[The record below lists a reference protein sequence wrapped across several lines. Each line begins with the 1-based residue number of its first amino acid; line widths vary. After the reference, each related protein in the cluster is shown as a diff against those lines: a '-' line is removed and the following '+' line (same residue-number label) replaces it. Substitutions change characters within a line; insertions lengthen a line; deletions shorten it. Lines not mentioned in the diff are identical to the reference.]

1 MNTQKEGRIIMGKD
15 LKGRELGTY
24 LSQRKDG
31 RYQARFTNRFGE
43 RIETKSKSLKEVKEW
58 LKEERA
64 KDDLKVNAKH
74 CTDTFEVWYFRWKSI
89 AFVDLAPNTQEQY
102 EWIYD
107 NCIAPSL
114 KNIRV
119 VDITEFTLDSFFQTL
134 KKKYSDKTIDNA
146 KNIISQTLEKS
157 REAHC
162 IPYNP
167 VTIIKV
173 KKKKKEL
180 FSDEVLALTI
190 KQQQMLFNYLNG
202 HFYYNL
208 YVFLLTTGL
217 RYGEV
222 GALTIND
229 FDMKSR
235 TVHITKSLKKNKIDG
250 KYQYYIG
257 DTKTPSSVREIPL
270 NDVAYE
276 AFQQQ
281 IVLKQRVEKSI
292 YADRHVS
299 SEFKNLLFTTPYNTP
314 MPNQTLNSVLASARE
329 QINFQL
335 DEKDYLLPVSVHR
348 LRHTF
353 ATRCFEAGI
362 PMVVISKYLGHANVT
377 ITEKIYVHLLQDHI
391 ESQNDKLNAAYPK
404 QHITKE
410 QILLDMN

>member
-1 MNTQKEGRIIMGKD
+1 MGKD
-15 LKGRELGTY
+15 LKGRELGVY

-31 RYQARFTNRFGE
+31 RYQARFTNRYGE
-43 RIETKSKSLKEVKEW
+43 RVETKSKNLKEVKQW
-58 LKEERA
+58 LKEEKA
-64 KDDLKVNAKH
+64 KDDLKINSKNCV
-74 CTDTFEVWYFRWKSI
+74 DTFEVWYYRWKSM
-89 AFVDLAPNTQEQY
+89 AFVDLALNSQEQY
-102 EWIYD
+102 VWIYD

-114 KNIRV
+114 KNIKV
-119 VDITEFTLDSFFQTL
+119 ADITEFTLDSFFQDL

-146 KNIISQTLEKS
+146 KNIIFQVLQKCK
-157 REAHC
+157 EANC

-167 VTIIKV
+167 VAEIKI
-173 KKKKKEL
+173 KKKKKL
-180 FSDEVLALTI
+180 FSEEVLALTI

-217 RYGEV
+217 RYGEA
-222 GALTIND
+222 GALTIDD
-229 FDMKSR
+229 FDMNSR
-235 TVHITKSLKKNKIDG
+235 TVHVTKSLKKNKIDG

-257 DTKTPSSVREIPL
+257 DPKTPASVRKIPL
-270 NDVAYE
+270 NDIAYE

-292 YADRHVS
+292 YADRHVA
-299 SEFKNLLFTTPYNTP
+299 SEFKNLLFVTPYNTP
-314 MPNQTLNSVLASARE
+314 MPNQTLNATLASARE

-335 DEKDYLLPVSVHR
+335 DEKDYLLPCSVHR

-362 PMVVISKYLGHANVT
+362 PMVVISRYLGHASVA
-377 ITEKIYVHLLQDHI
+377 ITEEIYVHLLQDHM
-391 ESQNDKLNAAYPK
+391 EAQNDKLNAAYPR

>member
-1 MNTQKEGRIIMGKD
+1 MGKD
-15 LKGRELGTY
+15 LKGRELGVY

-31 RYQARFTNRFGE
+31 RYQARFTNRYGE
-43 RIETKSKSLKEVKEW
+43 RVETKSKNLKEVKQW
-58 LKEERA
+58 LREEKA
-64 KDDLKVNAKH
+64 KDDLKINSKH
-74 CTDTFEVWYFRWKSI
+74 CTDTFEVWYYRWKSM
-89 AFVDLAPNTQEQY
+89 AFIDLALNSQEQY

-107 NCIAPSL
+107 NCIAPHL
-114 KNIRV
+114 KNV
-119 VDITEFTLDSFFQTL
+119 KVGDITEYTLDSFFQNL

-146 KNIISQTLEKS
+146 RIIISQTLEKC

-167 VTIIKV
+167 VTMIKV
-173 KKKKKEL
+173 KKKKKTP
-180 FSDEVLALTI
+180 FSEEVLALTI

-222 GALTIND
+222 GALTMDD
-229 FDMKSR
+229 FDEKSR
-235 TVHITKSLKKNKIDG
+235 TVHITKSLKKNKIDS

-257 DTKTPSSVREIPL
+257 DTKTPASVREIPL
-270 NDVAYE
+270 NNIAYE

-281 IVLKQRVEKSI
+281 IILKNRVEKSI
-292 YADRHVS
+292 YADHHVAP
-299 SEFKNLLFTTPYNTP
+299 ELRNLLFVTPYNTP
-314 MPNQTLNSVLASARE
+314 MPNQTLNSVLSSARE

-335 DEKDYLLPVSVHR
+335 DEKDYLLPCSVHR

-362 PMVVISKYLGHANVT
+362 PMVVISRYLGHANVT

-404 QHITKE
+404 QHITRE

>member
-1 MNTQKEGRIIMGKD
+1 MGKD
-15 LKGRELGTY
+15 LKGRELGVY

-31 RYQARFTNRFGE
+31 RYQARFTNRYGE
-43 RIETKSKSLKEVKEW
+43 RVETKSKNLKEVKQW
-58 LKEERA
+58 LREEKA
-64 KDDLKVNAKH
+64 KDDLKINSKN
-74 CTDTFEVWYFRWKSI
+74 CTDTFEIWYYRWKSM
-89 AFVDLAPNTQEQY
+89 AFVDLALNSQEQY
-102 EWIYD
+102 ELIYN

-114 KNIRV
+114 KNIKV
-119 VDITEFTLDSFFQTL
+119 TDMAEFTLESFFQDL

-146 KNIISQTLEKS
+146 KNIIYQVLQKCK
-157 REAHC
+157 EAHC

-167 VTIIKV
+167 MTEIKV
-173 KKKKKEL
+173 KKKKQTL
-180 FSDEVLALTI
+180 FSEEVLALTI

-222 GALTIND
+222 AALTIDD
-229 FDMKSR
+229 FDMKSK
-235 TVHITKSLKKNKIDG
+235 TVQITKSLKKNKIDG

-257 DTKTPSSVREIPL
+257 DTKTPASVRKIPL
-270 NDVAYE
+270 NDIACE

-281 IVLKQRVEKSI
+281 IILKNRVEKSI
-292 YADRHVS
+292 YADRHVAR
-299 SEFKNLLFTTPYNTP
+299 EFKNLLFTTPYNTP

-362 PMVVISKYLGHANVT
+362 PMVVISRYLGHANVT
-377 ITEKIYVHLLQDHI
+377 ITEQIYVHLLQDHI

-404 QHITKE
+404 QHITRE